1 MLCFFFCCILST
13 LSASAKNTSLSIS
26 PYISHFDYQE
36 FDGENELLNETGS
49 LYGIKLSL
57 NMEYRRLRSTLG
69 ASYISGAVDYHGRT
83 QAKTPYKTTT
93 QQNIVQYGA
102 SVGYR
107 LFISEIK
114 GSTFSIQPDIKLL
127 VYHWRRD
134 IQPNKQV
141 ARLVEDYDGFILQ
154 PSLIA
159 AYSHYQLQAGLTRT
173 FDNLMTI
180 QPTQCIDRV
189 TVKPKSGNSWFFQ
202 GEYALYRGDTYSTT
216 LWTSYK
222 DYKMKESNIK
232 LGNTCFG
239 TVGWREPDNAMKLWQ
254 LGVTFTF

>member
-1 MLCFFFCCILST
+1 MSV
-13 LSASAKNTSLSIS
+13 S
-26 PYISHFDYQE
+26 PYINYLYYQE
-36 FDGENELLNETGS
+36 FDGNSESLNETGS
-49 LYGIKLSL
+49 LYGLELSL
-57 NMEYRRLRSTLG
+57 NMKHQKIRSTLS
-69 ASYISGAVDYHGRT
+69 ASYIFGEVDYHGRT
-83 QAKTPYKTTT
+83 QANTPYDTTT
-93 QQNIVQYGA
+93 QQNIAQYGA
-102 SVGYR
+102 SIGYR
-107 LFISEIK
+107 FFISEVK

-134 IQPNKQV
+134 IQSNKQV
-141 ARLVEDYDGFILQ
+141 TRLVEDYDGLILQ
-154 PSLIA
+154 PSLIT
-159 AYSHYQLQAGLTRT
+159 AYSDYQLQVGLTRT
-173 FDNLMTI
+173 FDNFMTI

-189 TVKPKSGNSWFFQ
+189 TVEPKSDNSWFFQ

-222 DYKMKESNIK
+222 DYKMKESDIK